1 MYLSCLRSLSMRG
14 QDCSTMDGI
23 SLSMSTVPRCVAF
36 LSLDGRADPPSI
48 TNLKS
53 LLVTLDASDVQLS
66 TARTVQREGRRAVP
80 TLIEALTSSDDEVF
94 AA

>member
-1 MYLSCLRSLSMRG
+1 
-14 QDCSTMDGI
+14 MDGI
-23 SLSMSTVPRCVAF
+23 SLSMSMVPRCVAF
-36 LSLDGRADPPSI
+36 LSLDCRADPPSI

-53 LLVTLDASDVQLS
+53 LLVTLNARDVKLS
-66 TARTVQREGRRAVP
+66 TARTVQRVGRRAVP

>member
-1 MYLSCLRSLSMRG
+1 MSSIIIHARAGLLHDGWHQLEYEHGAALRCLSTL
-14 QDCSTMDGI
+14 DC
-23 SLSMSTVPRCVAF
+23 
-36 LSLDGRADPPSI
+36 RADPPSI

-53 LLVTLDASDVQLS
+53 LLVTLNARDVKLS
-66 TARTVQREGRRAVP
+66 TARTVQRVGRRAVP